1 MIMTSQK
8 DKRRWALRKKRS
20 HLNHKRK
27 IRSKFVSRIIAD
39 TNVWYQLGSDELLF
53 DRVNSKLVPVYN
65 NLWEMSTTGMLHDKV
80 KILKVRNGI
89 RKMMLCQERMILLEP
104 LRYLIALGNKG
115 YATRIR
121 AYTIDMLKFTQKIAY
136 GYYIDDSQQENFR
149 CALIKIKAD
158 LYKIQ
163 DVFNEAATLCKQK
176 NKNFKKHRA
185 QTNYMLM
192 VGLLDYMA
200 KMATQGD
207 FDLKRVPLHDYE
219 LLVLVMDCFF
229 KKLET
234 GELKWQ
240 RNDLFDLF
248 NLAYV
253 RRGDKYWTNE
263 KRWIQI
269 IKAAGCEEY
278 LYDAD

>member
-1 MIMTSQK
+1 MVAKPLCPLYKNIIK
-8 DKRRWALRKKRS
+8 PLDRARYPELR
-20 HLNHKRK
+20 
-27 IRSKFVSRIIAD
+27 
-39 TNVWYQLGSDELLF
+39 
-53 DRVNSKLVPVYN
+53 
-65 NLWEMSTTGMLHDKV
+65 
-80 KILKVRNGI
+80 
-89 RKMMLCQERMILLEP
+89 
-104 LRYLIALGNKG
+104 
-115 YATRIR
+115 
-121 AYTIDMLKFTQKIAY
+121 YTIDMLEFTQKIAH

-176 NKNFKKHRA
+176 IENFKKHRA
-185 QTNYMLM
+185 LTNYILM

-200 KMATQGD
+200 KLATQGD

-263 KRWIQI
+263 K
-269 IKAAGCEEY
+269 KMDSNY
-278 LYDAD
+278 

>member
-1 MIMTSQK
+1 MTNQK
-8 DKRRWALRKKRS
+8 NKKRWALRKKRFR
-20 HLNHKRK
+20 LNRKRK

-39 TNVWYQLGSDELLF
+39 TNVWYQLGSDDLLF
-53 DRVNSKLVPVYN
+53 DRVSSQLVPVYN

-80 KILKVRNGI
+80 KILKVRGGI
-89 RKMMLCQERMILLEP
+89 RKMMLCQERMILMEP

-115 YATRIR
+115 YANRIR
-121 AYTIDMLKFTQKIAY
+121 AYTIDMLKFTQKIAQ
-136 GYYIDDSQQENFR
+136 GYSIADSQQENFR
-149 CALIKIKAD
+149 FALNEIKAD

-163 DVFNEAATLCKQK
+163 DSFNEAATLCKSK
-176 NKNFKKHRA
+176 IKNFKMHRN
-185 QTNYMLM
+185 QTNYMLI
-192 VGLLDYMA
+192 VSLLDYMA
-200 KMATQGD
+200 KMATQGA
-207 FDLKRVPLHDYE
+207 FDLKRVPHHDYE

-269 IKAAGCEEY
+269 IKTAGCDGY
-278 LYDAD
+278 LYNQ

>member
-1 MIMTSQK
+1 MTNQK
-8 DKRRWALRKKRS
+8 NKKRWALRKKRF
-20 HLNHKRK
+20 HLNRKRK

-53 DRVNSKLVPVYN
+53 DRVSSKLVPVYN

-80 KILKVRNGI
+80 KILKVRDGI
-89 RKMMLCQERMILLEP
+89 RKMMLCQERMILMEP

-115 YATRIR
+115 YANRIR
-121 AYTIDMLKFTQKIAY
+121 AYTIDLLKFTQKIAQ
-136 GYYIDDSQQENFR
+136 GYYIDDSQHENFR
-149 CALIKIKAD
+149 IALNEIKAD
-158 LYKIQ
+158 LCKIQ
-163 DVFNEAATLCKQK
+163 NSFNEVATLCKSKIK
-176 NKNFKKHRA
+176 NLKKHRD
-185 QTNYMLM
+185 QTNYLLI
-192 VGLLDYMA
+192 VSLLDYMA
-200 KMATQGD
+200 KMATQGA

-269 IKAAGCEEY
+269 IKTAGCDGY
-278 LYDAD
+278 LYNP

>member
-1 MIMTSQK
+1 
-8 DKRRWALRKKRS
+8 
-20 HLNHKRK
+20 
-27 IRSKFVSRIIAD
+27 
-39 TNVWYQLGSDELLF
+39 
-53 DRVNSKLVPVYN
+53 
-65 NLWEMSTTGMLHDKV
+65 
-80 KILKVRNGI
+80 
-89 RKMMLCQERMILLEP
+89 
-104 LRYLIALGNKG
+104 
-115 YATRIR
+115 
-121 AYTIDMLKFTQKIAY
+121 
-136 GYYIDDSQQENFR
+136 
-149 CALIKIKAD
+149 
-158 LYKIQ
+158 
-163 DVFNEAATLCKQK
+163 
-176 NKNFKKHRA
+176 
-185 QTNYMLM
+185 M
-192 VGLLDYMA
+192 VGLWDYMA
-200 KMATQGD
+200 KLATQGD

-278 LYDAD
+278 LYDEDKLYPLPLLFIKSTSVDIFFISRSAIFSF

>member
-1 MIMTSQK
+1 MIMTSQNNK
-8 DKRRWALRKKRS
+8 KRWALRKKRS

-27 IRSKFVSRIIAD
+27 IKSKFVGRIIAD
-39 TNVWYQLGSDELLF
+39 TNVWYQLGSDDLLF
-53 DRVNSKLVPVYN
+53 ERVSSQLVPVYN
-65 NLWEMSTTGMLHDKV
+65 NLWEMSTTGMLHDKA

-89 RKMMLCQERMILLEP
+89 RKMMLCQKRMILMEP

-115 YATRIR
+115 YANRIR
-121 AYTIDMLKFTQKIAY
+121 AYTIDMLKFTQKIAH
-136 GYYIDDSQQENFR
+136 GYYIDNSQQENFR
-149 CALIKIKAD
+149 FALNEIKAD
-158 LYKIQ
+158 LYQIQ
-163 DVFNEAATLCKQK
+163 DAFNEAAALCKQK
-176 NKNFKKHRA
+176 IKNFKKHRA
-185 QTNYMLM
+185 QTNYMLI

-269 IKAAGCEEY
+269 IKTAGCDGY
-278 LYDAD
+278 LYNP

>member
-1 MIMTSQK
+1 M
-8 DKRRWALRKKRS
+8 
-20 HLNHKRK
+20 
-27 IRSKFVSRIIAD
+27 SRIIAD

-53 DRVNSKLVPVYN
+53 DRVSSKLVPVYN

-89 RKMMLCQERMILLEP
+89 RKMMLCQERMILMEP

-115 YATRIR
+115 YAHRIR
-121 AYTIDMLKFTQKIAY
+121 AYTIDMLKFTQKIAQ
-136 GYYIDDSQQENFR
+136 GYSIDDSQQENFR
-149 CALIKIKAD
+149 FALNEIKAD

-163 DVFNEAATLCKQK
+163 DSFNEAATLCKQK
-176 NKNFKKHRA
+176 IKNFKKHRA
-185 QTNYMLM
+185 QTNFMLM
-192 VGLLDYMA
+192 TGLLDYMA

-269 IKAAGCEEY
+269 IKTAGCDGY
-278 LYDAD
+278 LYNP

>member
-1 MIMTSQK
+1 MINQK
-8 DKRRWALRKKRS
+8 NKKRWALRKKRFR
-20 HLNHKRK
+20 LNRKRK
-27 IRSKFVSRIIAD
+27 NRSKFVSRIIAD

-53 DRVNSKLVPVYN
+53 DIVSSKLVPVYN
-65 NLWEMSTTGMLHDKV
+65 NLCEMSTTGMLHDKV

-89 RKMMLCQERMILLEP
+89 RKMMLCQERMILMEP

-115 YATRIR
+115 YANRIR
-121 AYTIDMLKFTQKIAY
+121 AYTIDMLEFTQKIAH

-176 NKNFKKHRA
+176 IENFKKHRA
-185 QTNYMLM
+185 LTNYILM

-200 KMATQGD
+200 KLATQGD

-278 LYDAD
+278 LYDED

>member
-1 MIMTSQK
+1 MTSQK

-53 DRVNSKLVPVYN
+53 DRVSSKLVPVYN

-89 RKMMLCQERMILLEP
+89 RKMMLCQERMILMEP

-115 YATRIR
+115 YANRIR
-121 AYTIDMLKFTQKIAY
+121 AYTIYMLKFTQKIAH
-136 GYYIDDSQQENFR
+136 GYYIDDSQQENFKF
-149 CALIKIKAD
+149 ALNKKKAD

-176 NKNFKKHRA
+176 IKNFKKHRA

-192 VGLLDYMA
+192 VGLLNYMA

-253 RRGDKYWTNE
+253 RSNYSAPP
-263 KRWIQI
+263 
-269 IKAAGCEEY
+269 AA
-278 LYDAD
+278 